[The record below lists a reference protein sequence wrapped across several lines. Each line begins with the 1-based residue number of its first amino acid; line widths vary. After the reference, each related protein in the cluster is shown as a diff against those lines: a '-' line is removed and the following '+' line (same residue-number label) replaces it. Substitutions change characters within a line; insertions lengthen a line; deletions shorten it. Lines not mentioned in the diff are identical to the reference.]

1 MSEGRP
7 HHPQEPAE
15 GAEAAEGAPGAE
27 QAGEDDGGR
36 QEEDQERSVEHPQE
50 PAEGT
55 EEQASRRRALALVA
69 YRSGPKYVAQLVEAP
84 PQFHD
89 APLRRRG
96 MQGMVAYARIAG
108 VVLLGIAVVGAAGWD
123 WGFAPVSYHAGAGR
137 FFLLVGFSRLG
148 TATVRQMVGGLGVLL
163 ALVNGAAVLVTW
175 LLPIEYLHG
184 PIEITGLVVGVAS
197 ILAAGYLPDRRG
209 LKRDR
214 RAS

>member
-1 MSEGRP
+1 
-7 HHPQEPAE
+7 
-15 GAEAAEGAPGAE
+15 
-27 QAGEDDGGR
+27 
-36 QEEDQERSVEHPQE
+36 
-50 PAEGT
+50 
-55 EEQASRRRALALVA
+55 
-69 YRSGPKYVAQLVEAP
+69 
-84 PQFHD
+84 
-89 APLRRRG
+89 
-96 MQGMVAYARIAG
+96 MVAYARIAG
-108 VVLLGIAVVGAAGWD
+108 FVLLGIAVVGAAGWD
-123 WGFAPVSYHAGAGR
+123 WGFASVSYHAGADL

-197 ILAAGYLPDRRG
+197 ILASRYLPDRRG